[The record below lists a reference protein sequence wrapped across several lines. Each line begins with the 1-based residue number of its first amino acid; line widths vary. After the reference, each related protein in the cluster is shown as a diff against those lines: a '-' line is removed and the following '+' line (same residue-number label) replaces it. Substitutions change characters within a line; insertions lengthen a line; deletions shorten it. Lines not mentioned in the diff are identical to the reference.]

1 MIFYENIL
9 RVVLAPFDLVLHL
22 EVVEI
27 GVGVGV
33 GVGLIRHF
41 VGLLR
46 ALLKNRWLP
55 FEPIRVLRLPEQPLG
70 ERRWL
75 PFEPTPRILP
85 RGLLV
90 GVGVA

>member
-33 GVGLIRHF
+33 GVGLVLVVRHL

-55 FEPIRVLRLPEQPLG
+55 FEPIRVLRLLERPLG

-85 RGLLV
+85 RVL
-90 GVGVA
+90 